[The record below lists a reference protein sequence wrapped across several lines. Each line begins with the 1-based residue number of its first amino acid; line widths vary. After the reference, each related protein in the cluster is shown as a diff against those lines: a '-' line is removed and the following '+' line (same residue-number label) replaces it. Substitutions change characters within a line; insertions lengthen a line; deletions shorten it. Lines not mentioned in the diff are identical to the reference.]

1 MGACAHFRPTLF
13 EGYTNYIS
21 HFSYINTSIYHMLI
35 TWWCLSPHFRLLH
48 QHFHLHSRL
57 RHHYRYRY
65 HPDCVSSLGEILE
78 TAPEPENPHDKYAV
92 KVLKENTIVGHVPRD
107 ISKYCTTLL
116 LCGGKIR
123 CEVTGRRQNK
133 RGNGLEVP
141 CKFIVKGPHYITCK
155 IDMIIKDYI
164 SRTQ

>member
-1 MGACAHFRPTLF
+1 MARTNVCTPFLF
-13 EGYTNYIS
+13 E
-21 HFSYINTSIYHMLI
+21 FESYITGHHEYKDI
-35 TWWCLSPHFRLLH
+35 WSP
-48 QHFHLHSRL
+48 
-57 RHHYRYRY
+57 
-65 HPDCVSSLGEILE
+65 SLGEILE

-107 ISKYCTTLL
+107 ISMYCTTLL